1 MNYGGDA
8 ADQIVRYSL
17 DGVDHGLR
25 LSGTLA
31 KHLAVFVA
39 AVLKDQKKTRGKTRM
54 VRMLKENKPLRF
66 FTVPSD
72 RLREFCSE
80 GRKRGLLYVIIRD
93 KKNPEMSEV
102 MVFADDA
109 AKVNRVMDKMNLDFV
124 RSEVGEAV
132 HEVTAGME
140 APETEAVQ
148 ETVQMPEGEVQFE
161 ISDLDEAF
169 QVGDMDFSEEEKNQN
184 HPEKEF
190 SEPENFIPVQE
201 EGEENLSGS
210 SLHSRNISTGQE
222 KGTDAGQREQE
233 RPSVRRELENIKR
246 EKAEESQKRSR
257 EKNRGPK
264 KTQKRAKNKQKTKAR
279 EKMDLTKFLG
289 QDTQEQSAQRLSK
302 EEYAAQKKQ
311 EREEIWGMIDGK
323 AQEVFQNGDSLKGFL
338 DFMGQCK
345 PQRTDNLFLLY
356 AQNPEIRQV
365 KTFEKWKEEGKV
377 VKTGSKGYN
386 FIVGQEYEKDG
397 VIQQGYSIQKAYDIS
412 QIRTK
417 QPEEAEPKPMDQ
429 LMEALLTD
437 SEVRIQIAD
446 NLPDKVQAQYI
457 PNKRTIYVRNGMSE
471 NATFHSISRELAC
484 ASLDHHDGSYS
495 RAGVSAQAYCAA
507 YVTAQKYGV
516 DVSGFSFDKVCQM
529 QAFGQKDPKEL
540 RSFIQDVKSA
550 AYSIGKQVDRNL
562 GKSEQEFMTDEFA
575 IPEEK
580 TEKPAK
586 SKKSPER

>member
-1 MNYGGDA
+1 
-8 ADQIVRYSL
+8 
-17 DGVDHGLR
+17 
-25 LSGTLA
+25 
-31 KHLAVFVA
+31 
-39 AVLKDQKKTRGKTRM
+39 
-54 VRMLKENKPLRF
+54 
-66 FTVPSD
+66 
-72 RLREFCSE
+72 
-80 GRKRGLLYVIIRD
+80 
-93 KKNPEMSEV
+93 
-102 MVFADDA
+102 
-109 AKVNRVMDKMNLDFV
+109 
-124 RSEVGEAV
+124 
-132 HEVTAGME
+132 
-140 APETEAVQ
+140 
-148 ETVQMPEGEVQFE
+148 
-161 ISDLDEAF
+161 
-169 QVGDMDFSEEEKNQN
+169 
-184 HPEKEF
+184 
-190 SEPENFIPVQE
+190 
-201 EGEENLSGS
+201 
-210 SLHSRNISTGQE
+210 
-222 KGTDAGQREQE
+222 
-233 RPSVRRELENIKR
+233 
-246 EKAEESQKRSR
+246 
-257 EKNRGPK
+257 
-264 KTQKRAKNKQKTKAR
+264 
-279 EKMDLTKFLG
+279 MDLTKFLG
-289 QDTQEQSAQRLSK
+289 QDSQEQSAQRLSK

-356 AQNPEIRQV
+356 AQNPKIRQV

-429 LMEALLTD
+429 LMEALLMD

-471 NATFHSISRELAC
+471 NATFHSISRELAY

-495 RAGVSAQAYCAA
+495 RAGAAAQAYCAA

-516 DVSGFSFDKVCQM
+516 DVSGFSFDKVCEM

-562 GKSEQEFMTDEFA
+562 GKSEQEFMPDEFA
-575 IPEEK
+575 VPEEK
-580 TEKPAK
+580 TEKPGK

>member
-1 MNYGGDA
+1 
-8 ADQIVRYSL
+8 
-17 DGVDHGLR
+17 
-25 LSGTLA
+25 
-31 KHLAVFVA
+31 
-39 AVLKDQKKTRGKTRM
+39 
-54 VRMLKENKPLRF
+54 
-66 FTVPSD
+66 
-72 RLREFCSE
+72 
-80 GRKRGLLYVIIRD
+80 
-93 KKNPEMSEV
+93 
-102 MVFADDA
+102 
-109 AKVNRVMDKMNLDFV
+109 
-124 RSEVGEAV
+124 
-132 HEVTAGME
+132 
-140 APETEAVQ
+140 
-148 ETVQMPEGEVQFE
+148 
-161 ISDLDEAF
+161 
-169 QVGDMDFSEEEKNQN
+169 
-184 HPEKEF
+184 
-190 SEPENFIPVQE
+190 
-201 EGEENLSGS
+201 
-210 SLHSRNISTGQE
+210 
-222 KGTDAGQREQE
+222 
-233 RPSVRRELENIKR
+233 
-246 EKAEESQKRSR
+246 
-257 EKNRGPK
+257 
-264 KTQKRAKNKQKTKAR
+264 
-279 EKMDLTKFLG
+279 MDLTKFLG

-311 EREEIWGMIDGK
+311 EREELWGMIDGK

-457 PNKRTIYVRNGMSE
+457 PNKRTIYVRNGMSK

-562 GKSEQEFMTDEFA
+562 GCQSLSEEPEKIIAQRETLLKAVTEQRMFSQAAALVEKYAQEVFDELQELNSSSGQRQGMLAMDYIQKNYMDPGLSLNSICSYLNISTSYFSTIFKEMTGETF
-575 IPEEK
+575 IEVLTRVRMEK
-580 TEKPAK
+580 AKELLENTTMKNYEIAEKVGFSDPHYFGISFKKITGKTPTEYAREK
-586 SKKSPER
+586 RR

>member
-1 MNYGGDA
+1 
-8 ADQIVRYSL
+8 
-17 DGVDHGLR
+17 
-25 LSGTLA
+25 
-31 KHLAVFVA
+31 
-39 AVLKDQKKTRGKTRM
+39 
-54 VRMLKENKPLRF
+54 
-66 FTVPSD
+66 
-72 RLREFCSE
+72 
-80 GRKRGLLYVIIRD
+80 
-93 KKNPEMSEV
+93 
-102 MVFADDA
+102 
-109 AKVNRVMDKMNLDFV
+109 
-124 RSEVGEAV
+124 
-132 HEVTAGME
+132 
-140 APETEAVQ
+140 
-148 ETVQMPEGEVQFE
+148 
-161 ISDLDEAF
+161 
-169 QVGDMDFSEEEKNQN
+169 
-184 HPEKEF
+184 
-190 SEPENFIPVQE
+190 
-201 EGEENLSGS
+201 
-210 SLHSRNISTGQE
+210 
-222 KGTDAGQREQE
+222 
-233 RPSVRRELENIKR
+233 
-246 EKAEESQKRSR
+246 
-257 EKNRGPK
+257 
-264 KTQKRAKNKQKTKAR
+264 
-279 EKMDLTKFLG
+279 MDLTKFLG
-289 QDTQEQSAQRLSK
+289 QDSQEQSAQRLSK

-446 NLPDKVQAQYI
+446 HLPDKVQAQYI

-580 TEKPAK
+580 TEKPDK

>member
-1 MNYGGDA
+1 
-8 ADQIVRYSL
+8 
-17 DGVDHGLR
+17 
-25 LSGTLA
+25 
-31 KHLAVFVA
+31 
-39 AVLKDQKKTRGKTRM
+39 
-54 VRMLKENKPLRF
+54 
-66 FTVPSD
+66 
-72 RLREFCSE
+72 
-80 GRKRGLLYVIIRD
+80 
-93 KKNPEMSEV
+93 
-102 MVFADDA
+102 
-109 AKVNRVMDKMNLDFV
+109 
-124 RSEVGEAV
+124 
-132 HEVTAGME
+132 
-140 APETEAVQ
+140 
-148 ETVQMPEGEVQFE
+148 
-161 ISDLDEAF
+161 
-169 QVGDMDFSEEEKNQN
+169 
-184 HPEKEF
+184 
-190 SEPENFIPVQE
+190 
-201 EGEENLSGS
+201 
-210 SLHSRNISTGQE
+210 
-222 KGTDAGQREQE
+222 
-233 RPSVRRELENIKR
+233 
-246 EKAEESQKRSR
+246 
-257 EKNRGPK
+257 
-264 KTQKRAKNKQKTKAR
+264 
-279 EKMDLTKFLG
+279 
-289 QDTQEQSAQRLSK
+289 
-302 EEYAAQKKQ
+302 
-311 EREEIWGMIDGK
+311 
-323 AQEVFQNGDSLKGFL
+323 
-338 DFMGQCK
+338 MGQCK

-495 RAGVSAQAYCAA
+495 RAGAAAQAYCAA

-516 DVSGFSFDKVCQM
+516 DVSGFSFDKVCEM

-550 AYSIGKQVDRNL
+550 AYSIGKQVDYNL